1 MAEKQKKLHQ
11 KQRKALELLTCG
23 LGMTFKEIAE
33 QVGVD
38 EKTLWRWRNAP
49 EYAHFQAELKRL
61 NDIRWQAAEDAARE
75 GAISLCR
82 EGNQKM
88 IEFVLK
94 NVGYNPTNRIEAEVH
109 NDIIIN
115 IDDDQEVKE

>member
-1 MAEKQKKLHQ
+1 MANTLTTKQK
-11 KQRKALELLTCG
+11 KALELLTCG
-23 LGMTFKEIAE
+23 LGLSYKEISE

-38 EKTLWRWRNAP
+38 TKTLYRWRNEPAF
-49 EYAHFQAELKRL
+49 ALFQQELKRL

-75 GAISLCR
+75 GCISLCR

-94 NVGYNPTNRIEAEVH
+94 NLGYN
-109 NDIIIN
+109 
-115 IDDDQEVKE
+115 VKSITKTKKLSLLLSV